1 MLNVLPMQPQ
11 KSYLRIHTKGNHKGI
26 QILYYKKKNQL
37 NTKEDRNA
45 RNEEQK
51 SMRHTESNKIAK

>member
-1 MLNVLPMQPQ
+1 MQPQ

-37 NTKEDRNA
+37 NTKEGC
-45 RNEEQK
+45 NEG
-51 SMRHTESNKIAK
+51 NKG